1 MKVLVTGATGL
12 VGRRLVRRLLDAGHD
27 VVALTRN
34 LDDASVN
41 LPVRCVIHE
50 WFPDLGQIDE
60 RALDGVDGIV
70 HLAGESVSDGKWS
83 DQKREALLR
92 SRTDGTR
99 TLVGAIAARPV
110 EDRPW
115 VMVSASGIAIYGERG
130 DEVLNEAS
138 TPGEGY
144 LAEVCV
150 AWEQEASRVEALG
163 LRWVALRTGIVLS
176 REGGLLPRVLPA
188 FRLGTGGRLGSGRQ
202 WMSWIHVE
210 DLVSLYVAAL
220 ENRGYEGPI
229 NAVAPAPVTN
239 ADFSSS
245 LASALGRR
253 LRVPVP
259 TSLLSLVLG
268 ERAGVV
274 LTGQRVASTGAEEAG
289 FAFDYPDIASAL
301 TELCADLRKVFEQEI
316 WFDHKPTDVFQFFC
330 DARNL
335 EMITPSFLHFRILKA
350 PEEALFEGA
359 LIDYRIRLH
368 GLPLRWRTRID
379 VWDPP
384 RAFVDTQLKGPYRS
398 WHHTHEIEPLDGG
411 TLVRDV
417 VRYELPFGALGDL
430 VAGRLVERDVALI
443 FAYRRTR
450 LLELFA

>member
-12 VGRRLVRRLLDAGHD
+12 VGRRLVRRLIDAGHE

-60 RALDGVDGIV
+60 RALDGVDGVV
-70 HLAGESVSDGKWS
+70 HLAGESVAEGRWS
-83 DQKREALLR
+83 DQKRDALLR
-92 SRTDGTR
+92 SRIDGTR

-130 DEVLNEAS
+130 DEVLNES
-138 TPGEGY
+138 SSPGEGY

-150 AWEQEASRVEALG
+150 AWEQEARRVEALG
-163 LRWVALRTGIVLS
+163 LRWVALRTGIVLA
-176 REGGLLPRVLPA
+176 REGGMLPRVLPA

-220 ENRGYEGPI
+220 ENRAYEGAV
-229 NAVAPAPVTN
+229 NAVAPAPVVN
-239 ADFSSS
+239 SDFAAA
-245 LASALGRR
+245 LGAALGRR
-253 LRVPVP
+253 VRIPVP
-259 TSLLSLVLG
+259 SSLLSLVLG
-268 ERAGVV
+268 ERAGIV
-274 LTGQRVASTGAEEAG
+274 LTGQRVAAVAAEDAG
-289 FAFDYPDIASAL
+289 FAFDYPDVASAL
-301 TELCADLRKVFEQEI
+301 KELCADLRRVFEQEI
-316 WFDHKPTDVFQFFC
+316 WFDHKATDVFQFFC

-335 EMITPSFLHFRILKA
+335 EMITPSFLRFRIVKA

-359 LIDYRIRLH
+359 LIDYRLRLH
-368 GLPLRWRTRID
+368 GVPIRWRTRID

-384 RAFVDTQLKGPYRS
+384 RTFVDTQLKGPYRS
-398 WHHTHEIEPLDGG
+398 WHHTHEFEQLDGG

-417 VRYELPFGALGDL
+417 VRYELPFGALGEL